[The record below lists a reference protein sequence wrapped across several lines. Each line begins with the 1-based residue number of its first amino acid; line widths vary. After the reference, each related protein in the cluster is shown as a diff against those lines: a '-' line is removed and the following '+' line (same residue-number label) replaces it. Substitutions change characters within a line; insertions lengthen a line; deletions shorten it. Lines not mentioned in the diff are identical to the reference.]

1 MGRIAVRVQARSSRD
16 EIDGE
21 REGAVLVR
29 VKAPPVDGRANVALR
44 RLVAK
49 RLGVAPSRVSV
60 VRGASARDK
69 LIEVEGLDDDAV
81 WRTLIGP

>member
-81 WRTLIGP
+81 WRTLMGP